1 MVLTRENHTM
11 QRGGYEAVALE
22 KPLITSQWPLLREV
36 FSRGTI
42 HVDNSAESITAAVRQ
57 IQANLEAF
65 REEMG
70 KLRRARAP
78 GFGAQGGAL
87 RPNCRERPPARSGA

>member
-1 MVLTRENHTM
+1 M

-70 KLRRARAP
+70 KLRRARALVSA
-78 GFGAQGGAL
+78 AQVGAL
-87 RPNCRERPPARSGA
+87 RRICQELPEARIEA